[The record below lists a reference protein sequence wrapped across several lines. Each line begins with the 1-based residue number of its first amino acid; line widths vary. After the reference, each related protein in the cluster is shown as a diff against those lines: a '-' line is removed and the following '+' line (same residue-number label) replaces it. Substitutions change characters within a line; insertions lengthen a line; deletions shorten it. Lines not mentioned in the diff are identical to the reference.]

1 MRKALISPVGVAAL
15 GLARCGERALTGGGT
30 GAGVGAL
37 TTPRYERRD

>member
-15 GLARCGERALTGGGT
+15 GLARCGERALTG
-30 GAGVGAL
+30 AGVGAL